1 MRSTAI
7 ALALSLLAST
17 APAGAECIQSPEL
30 RVIDGDTVE
39 MLPDGPTVRMVGY
52 NTAESGDDAQCDQE
66 RDLSAAATARL
77 EGLLDE
83 HEAILCLTGTTCGY
97 GRACGHLNVIDRY
110 TLNVGA
116 ILIEEGL
123 ARPFTGRRGSWCD

>member
-1 MRSTAI
+1 MVTRPLAA

-39 MLPDGPTVRMVGY
+39 YAGQTVRMVGY

-66 RDLSAAATARL
+66 RELSAQATDRL
-77 EGLLDE
+77 EGLIDD
-83 HEAILCLTGTTCGY
+83 HDTILCLTGTTCGY
-97 GRACGHLNVIDRY
+97 GRACGHLSVIDRY
-110 TLNVGA
+110 TLNVGS

-123 ARPFTGRRGSWCD
+123 ARPFVGEMGSWCQ